1 MWPPGTD
8 TDEERLPCAR
18 GKIVASKCAPSY
30 FMADLRS
37 YLDAATRT
45 NTQRSYASAIRHFEV
60 EWGGHLPATADS
72 TARYLADH
80 ADYLSI
86 NTLRQRLAA
95 LANWHIEH
103 GFADP
108 TRTALVRKVLKGIKA
123 LHPSVEKQA
132 VPLQLSAL
140 GTVADWLDSA
150 AILAEQNGDVVRAM
164 QHRRD
169 RALMLLGFWQG
180 FRADELTRL
189 RIEHFDLRSGEGL
202 TGFLPRSKTD
212 RDNNGRT
219 FKMPALS
226 RWCPVDAVQA
236 WIVASKR
243 TEGPLFVG
251 INRWGTLG
259 DTPLDVDSIVPILRR
274 TFAQAGLAQAKE
286 YSGHSLRRGFAN
298 WANANGWD
306 IKSLMAH
313 VGWRKVDTA
322 MRYVDAS
329 LPFLPVDTAPSPA
342 PPQVISTPPVAITSP
357 PIPNAELTVQFALT
371 SYTQSSRRRSRARQ
385 LIEAACL
392 ARHGA
397 QRADVDGYRFH
408 IGIPDDAEL
417 EETIAAMFDDMYRIA
432 DNNACYLEATI
443 RERRGN
449 RRWE

>member
-1 MWPPGTD
+1 MTD
-8 TDEERLPCAR
+8 LHP
-18 GKIVASKCAPSY
+18 
-30 FMADLRS
+30 
-37 YLDAATRT
+37 YLDAATRA

-60 EWGGHLPATADS
+60 DWGGHLPATADS
-72 TARYLADH
+72 TARYLADY
-80 ADYLSI
+80 ADRLSI

-95 LANWHIEH
+95 LANWHIEQ

-108 TRTALVRKVLKGIKA
+108 TRAPLVRKVLKGIKA

-132 VPLQLSAL
+132 VPLQLTEL
-140 GTVADWLDSA
+140 GAAADWLDSA
-150 AILAEQNGDVVRAM
+150 AILAEQNGDVVRTM
-164 QHRRD
+164 QHRRG
-169 RALMLLGFWQG
+169 RALILLGFWQG

-189 RIEHFDLRSGEGL
+189 RIEHFDLRPGEGL

-226 RWCPVDAVQA
+226 RWCPVDAVQV
-236 WIVASKR
+236 WIAASKR

-251 INRWGTLG
+251 VNRWGTLG

-274 TFAQAGLAQAKE
+274 AFAQAGLSQAHE

-306 IKSLMAH
+306 IKSLMAY

-329 LPFLPVDTAPSPA
+329 LPFLPTSTA
-342 PPQVISTPPVAITSP
+342 TPPTQPAVTPTLPAAITP
-357 PIPNAELTVQFALT
+357 ALIPNAELTVQFALI
-371 SYTQSSRRRSRARQ
+371 SYTQSSRRRSKARQ

-397 QRADVDGYRFH
+397 QRADVEGYRFH

-443 RERRGN
+443 RERKGD

>member
-1 MWPPGTD
+1 
-8 TDEERLPCAR
+8 
-18 GKIVASKCAPSY
+18 
-30 FMADLRS
+30 MAEFQP
-37 YLDAATRT
+37 YLDAARRE

-80 ADYLSI
+80 AEQLSI

-95 LANWHIEH
+95 LANWHVEQ

-123 LHPSVEKQA
+123 LHPAVEKQA
-132 VPLQLSAL
+132 VPLQLTALSA
-140 GTVADWLDSA
+140 VADWLDSA
-150 AILAEQNGDVVRAM
+150 ATLAEQNGDVVRAM

-189 RIEHFDLRSGEGL
+189 RIEHIDLRLGEGL

-236 WIVASKR
+236 WIATSRR
-243 TEGPLFVG
+243 TEGPLFIG
-251 INRWGTLG
+251 INRWGKLG
-259 DTPLDVDSIVPILRR
+259 DTPLNVDSIVPILRR
-274 TFAQAGLAQAKE
+274 AFAQAGLSQAHE

-306 IKSLMAH
+306 IKSLMAY

-329 LPFLPVDTAPSPA
+329 LPFLPTNTATPPAQPAVTPALSAAITPA
-342 PPQVISTPPVAITSP
+342 P
-357 PIPNAELTVQFALT
+357 IPKAELTVQFALT
-371 SYTQSSRRRSRARQ
+371 SYTQSSRRRSKARQ
-385 LIEAACL
+385 LIEAVCL
-392 ARHGA
+392 ARHSA

-417 EETIAAMFDDMYRIA
+417 EETIATMFDDMYRIA

-443 RERRGN
+443 RERKGD

>member
-1 MWPPGTD
+1 
-8 TDEERLPCAR
+8 
-18 GKIVASKCAPSY
+18 
-30 FMADLRS
+30 MADLRP
-37 YLDAATRT
+37 YLDAAMRD

-80 ADYLSI
+80 ADRLSI

-95 LANWHIEH
+95 LANWHIEQ
-103 GFADP
+103 GFPDP

-132 VPLQLSAL
+132 VPLQLTAL
-140 GTVADWLDSA
+140 GTVADWLDSVA
-150 AILAEQNGDVVRAM
+150 TLAEQNGDVVRAM
-164 QHRRD
+164 RHRRD

-189 RIEHFDLRSGEGL
+189 RIEHFELRPGEGL

-226 RWCPVDAVQA
+226 RWCPVDAIHA
-236 WIVASKR
+236 WLAASKR
-243 TEGPLFVG
+243 TEGPLYVG

-274 TFAQAGLAQAKE
+274 AFAQAGLSQAHE

-306 IKSLMAH
+306 IKSLMAY
-313 VGWRKVDTA
+313 VGWRKIDTA
-322 MRYVDAS
+322 MRYVDPS
-329 LPFLPVDTAPSPA
+329 LPFLPTNAA
-342 PPQVISTPPVAITSP
+342 TPPTQPPVTPALPTAITPAS
-357 PIPNAELTVQFALT
+357 ISNVELTVQFALT
-371 SYTQSSRRRSRARQ
+371 SYTQNSRRRSKARQ

-397 QRADVDGYRFH
+397 QRADAEGYRFH
-408 IGIPDDAEL
+408 MGIPDDAEL
-417 EETIAAMFDDMYRIA
+417 EETIAVIFDDMYRIA

-443 RERRGN
+443 RERKGD